1 MLQGATPVPR
11 STLDLVLIASP
22 ETKVVLVITVIASLV
37 SWFIIIA
44 KWWQFRRLNRQA
56 DRFFSE
62 MERSTRLQEAYHAV
76 MKQPPSPYS
85 RLFREAMTFYS
96 ELRPGALDRP
106 GERGSLTPTQ
116 LEALKM
122 VLGKEVAAERDLLGH
137 YIPWLAIVGREME
150 NLAVVPERQRE
161 WLELAF
167 LFQHLGCEIDGAIEQ
182 RVHLLTGIGQPGRRG
197 AGGGR
202 GAGGD
207 LWRPSR
213 GNSGRDCLQPVRE
226 PDPALRRRAGGLR
239 QRADRYHGSGRI
251 GLTWRSVWVAGW
263 AETAEG
269 KWRSTPT

>member
-137 YIPWLAIVGREME
+137 YIPWLAIVGSVSP
-150 NLAVVPERQRE
+150 LIGLLGTVVGIMN
-161 WLELAF
+161 AF
-167 LFQHLGCEIDGAIEQ
+167 
-182 RVHLLTGIGQPGRRG
+182 VGIS
-197 AGGGR
+197 
-202 GAGGD
+202 
-207 LWRPSR
+207 SR
-213 GNSGRDCLQPVRE
+213 GSGSLAAVAPGVAE
-226 PDPALRRRAGGLR
+226 ALVATFGGL
-239 QRADRYHGSGRI
+239 AAAIPAVIAYNLFVNRI
-251 GLTWRSVWVAGW
+251 RLFAGELEGFGNELIGTMAREGLV
-263 AETAEG
+263 
-269 KWRSTPT
+269 